1 MRSGK
6 LRRRDEKDT
15 RVALQDWIVDV
26 VTRELRPTE
35 LRVDDE
41 SHLHA
46 GHAGSRE
53 GGETHFRIDVVS
65 EAFAGKT
72 RVERHRLV
80 NEVLADAFGRH
91 GLHALAIKA
100 RAPGE

>member
-1 MRSGK
+1 M
-6 LRRRDEKDT
+6 
-15 RVALQDWIVDV
+15 VQI

-35 LRVDDE
+35 LKIVDE

-65 EAFAGKT
+65 EAFAGKS
-72 RVERHRLV
+72 RVARHRMV
-80 NEVLADAFGRH
+80 NELLADAFARD
-91 GLHALAIKA
+91 GLHALAIRA
-100 RAPGE
+100 RAPGEQT

>member
-1 MRSGK
+1 MALRDWIDEA
-6 LRRRDEKDT
+6 LRRDLSADFVE
-15 RVALQDWIVDV
+15 
-26 VTRELRPTE
+26 VT
-35 LRVDDE
+35 DE

-46 GHAGSRE
+46 GHAGWRE
-53 GGETHFRIDVVS
+53 GGETHFRVDIVS
-65 EAFAGKT
+65 GAFAGKS

-80 NEVLADAFGRH
+80 NAALAPAFAK

>member
-1 MRSGK
+1 MALRDWIDEA
-6 LRRRDEKDT
+6 LRRDLSADF
-15 RVALQDWIVDV
+15 VA
-26 VTRELRPTE
+26 VT
-35 LRVDDE
+35 DE

-53 GGETHFRIDVVS
+53 GGETHFRVDIVS
-65 EAFAGKT
+65 AAFAGKS

-80 NEVLADAFGRH
+80 NAALAPAFAK